1 MFFRTK
7 KEKTQT
13 DMKSNTKDK
22 KELLY
27 LKNVRVSCSQMTK
40 EEAIQEAGKMLA
52 DTGYVEAEY
61 VDAMLEREK
70 TCSTFMGN
78 GLALPHG
85 VEAAKKK
92 VKESG
97 ISVLTFP
104 KPIDWN
110 GNPVNIVIGV
120 AGVGDAHL
128 DILALVADA
137 MLDEE
142 VSEHIAEYDA
152 QKVYHL
158 LCGK

>member
-7 KEKTQT
+7 KEKPQ
-13 DMKSNTKDK
+13 KNTPDK

-27 LKNVRVSCSQMTK
+27 LKNVRVNCSQMTK
-40 EEAIQEAGKMLA
+40 EEAIKEAGKMLA
-52 DTGYVEAEY
+52 DTGYVEPEY
-61 VDAMLEREK
+61 VEAMLEREK

-85 VEAAKKK
+85 VEDAKKK

-104 KPIDWN
+104 KPIDWD
-110 GNPVNIVIGV
+110 GNQVNIVIGV

-152 QKVYHL
+152 QKVYHI